1 MGLWAGTLLEKLLA
15 DQVFGGWVKGSN
27 LYAEKLL
34 VDGEG
39 SGVSRIN
46 SKLWRFFWILCA

>member
-1 MGLWAGTLLEKLLA
+1 MGLWTDTLLEKLLA

-46 SKLWRFFWILCA
+46 SKL

>member
-1 MGLWAGTLLEKLLA
+1 MGLWTGTLLEKLLA

-34 VDGEG
+34 VDGEV

-46 SKLWRFFWILCA
+46 SKL